1 MTIQVLGVDNILLA
15 VGNFREARV
24 FYEKQLGLPVK
35 FVVEEMGII
44 AFRLGAEEP
53 GLFLRAQT
61 VVPSMP
67 RETPR
72 VWLEVPDARAAAQAL
87 IASGIPLLKEP
98 WEIATGWVVECADPW
113 GNVIGLTD
121 YLKAPQKARSLESSE
136 NRPSLGS

>member
-15 VGNFREARV
+15 VGNFTEARA

-35 FVVEEMGII
+35 FVVEEMGIV
-44 AFRLGAEEP
+44 AYRLGVEEP

-61 VVPSMP
+61 VEPSTP

-72 VWLEVPDARAAAQAL
+72 VWLEVADARAAAQAL
-87 IASGIPLLKEP
+87 MASGIPLLREP

-121 YLKAPQKARSLESSE
+121 YLKAPQKARSVESSE
-136 NRPSLGS
+136 KS